1 MSLAILGTGMAVPA
15 RRVTNDDLAQVMDT
29 SDAWIRERTG
39 IGSRYLSTT
48 ENTSDL
54 GTQAALNAIKDAK
67 IDLKTID
74 GILCATLTPDAMMP
88 STAALIQAKLGL
100 KAQRCLAFDLNAAC
114 SGFLLALQTADALIQ
129 AGSAS
134 RMLVIGAETLSKI
147 LDYSD
152 RSTAV
157 LFGDGAGCFVVE
169 AAHGTRMTHF
179 ANTEGDLD
187 ETLITEAMALNPEL
201 TNHPSEVPYLRMKG
215 QAVFR
220 FAVKAV
226 EDALTQVC
234 AKRGISVFDLDLI
247 IPHQANARII
257 RHVADKMGLP
267 IERFVMNLEEYGN
280 TSSASIPIAYTHAKA
295 SGRLRPGMTI
305 ALVGFGAGLI
315 WAATLIELKED
326 TTCY

>member
-1 MSLAILGTGMAVPA
+1 MSLTILGTGMAVPK
-15 RRVTNDDLAQVMDT
+15 RRVTNDDLSQVMET

-39 IGSRYLSTT
+39 IGARYLSAH

-54 GTQAALNAIKDAK
+54 GTMAAQAAIKHAN
-67 IDLKTID
+67 IDPKTID
-74 GILCATLTPDAMMP
+74 GILVATLTPDAMMP

-100 KAQRCLAFDLNAAC
+100 NGQRLLAFDLNAAC
-114 SGFLLALQTADALIQ
+114 SGFILALQTADALIQ
-129 AGSAS
+129 AGSAK

-152 RSTAV
+152 RTTAV

-169 AAHGTRMTHF
+169 ASTTTRMTHF

-187 ETLITEAMALNPEL
+187 QTLITEPLALNPDL
-201 TNHPSEVPYLRMKG
+201 SNHASEVPYLRMKG

-226 EDALTQVC
+226 EDALVQVC
-234 AKRGISVFDLDLI
+234 AQRGIAVSELDLI

-267 IERFVMNLEEYGN
+267 IEKFVMNLEEYGN
-280 TSSASIPIAYTHAKA
+280 TSSASIPIAYTHALA
-295 SGRLRPGMTI
+295 SGRIVSGMTL
-305 ALVGFGAGLI
+305 ALVGFGAGLT
-315 WAATLIELKED
+315 WAATLIELKEES
-326 TTCY
+326 TCY

>member
-1 MSLAILGTGMAVPA
+1 MSLTILGTGMAVPK
-15 RRVTNDDLAQVMDT
+15 RRVTNHDLSQVMET

-39 IGSRYLSTT
+39 IGARYLSSG

-54 GTQAALNAIKDAK
+54 GTMAAQAAIKHAN
-67 IDLKTID
+67 IDPKTID
-74 GILCATLTPDAMMP
+74 GILVATLTPDAMMP

-100 KAQRCLAFDLNAAC
+100 NGQRLLAFDLNAAC
-114 SGFLLALQTADALIQ
+114 SGFILALQTADALIQ
-129 AGSAS
+129 AGSAK

-152 RSTAV
+152 RTTAV

-169 AAHGTRMTHF
+169 GSTTTRMTHF

-187 ETLITEAMALNPEL
+187 QTLITEPLALNPEL
-201 TNHPSEVPYLRMKG
+201 MNHASDVPYLRMKG

-226 EDALTQVC
+226 EDALVQVC
-234 AKRGISVFDLDLI
+234 AQRGIAVSALDLI

-267 IERFVMNLEEYGN
+267 IEKFVMNLEEYGN
-280 TSSASIPIAYTHAKA
+280 TSSASIPIAYTHALA
-295 SGRLRPGMTI
+295 SGRIVSGMTL
-305 ALVGFGAGLI
+305 ALVGFGAGLT
-315 WAATLIELKED
+315 WAATLIELKEES
-326 TTCY
+326 TCY

>member
-15 RRVTNDDLAQVMDT
+15 RRVTNDDLAQVMET

-54 GTQAALNAIKDAK
+54 GTQAALNALKDAK
-67 IDLKTID
+67 IDPKTID
-74 GILCATLTPDAMMP
+74 GILVATLTPDAMMP
-88 STAALIQAKLGL
+88 ATAALIQAKLGL
-100 KAQRCLAFDLNAAC
+100 NGQRCLAFDLNAAC
-114 SGFLLALQTADALIQ
+114 SGFILALQTADALIQ
-129 AGSAS
+129 AGSAK

-169 AAHGTRMTHF
+169 AAQGTRMTHF

-187 ETLITEAMALNPEL
+187 QTLITEALALNPML

-234 AKRGISVFDLDLI
+234 AQRGIAPQALDLI
-247 IPHQANARII
+247 IPHQANARILS
-257 RHVADKMGLP
+257 HVADKMGIP
-267 IERFVMNLEEYGN
+267 MERFVINLQEYGN
-280 TSSASIPIAYTHAKA
+280 TSSASIPIAYTQAKA
-295 SGRLRPGMTI
+295 EGRLTPGMTL
-305 ALVGFGAGLI
+305 ALVGFGAGLT

-326 TTCY
+326 STCY

>member
-1 MSLAILGTGMAVPA
+1 MSLAILGTGMAVPT
-15 RRVTNDDLAQVMDT
+15 RKVTNADLAQFMDT
-29 SDAWIRERTG
+29 SDSWITERTG
-39 IGSRYLSTT
+39 ICSRYFSTT

-54 GTQAALNAIKDAK
+54 GTQAALAAMADAK
-67 IDLKTID
+67 IDPKTID
-74 GILCATLTPDAMMP
+74 GILVATLTPDAMMP

-100 KAQRCLAFDLNAAC
+100 NGQRLIAFDLNAAC
-114 SGFLLALQTADALIQ
+114 SGFILALQTADALIQ
-129 AGSAS
+129 AGSAK

-147 LDYSD
+147 LDYTD
-152 RSTAV
+152 RTTAV

-169 AAHGTRMTHF
+169 AATGTLMTHF

-187 ETLITEAMALNPEL
+187 QTLITESLALNPGL

-226 EDALTQVC
+226 EDALRQVC
-234 AKRGISVFDLDLI
+234 DQRGISVDAIDLI

-267 IERFVMNLEEYGN
+267 IEKFVLNLDEYGN
-280 TSSASIPIAYTHAKA
+280 TSSASIPIAYTFAKA
-295 SGRLRPGMTI
+295 SGRLRPGMTL
-305 ALVGFGAGLI
+305 ALVGFGAGLT

>member
-15 RRVTNDDLAQVMDT
+15 RRVTNHDLAQVMDT
-29 SDAWIRERTG
+29 SDSWIRERTG

-48 ENTSDL
+48 ENTSEL
-54 GTQAALNAIKDAK
+54 GTQAAQAAIKDAQ
-67 IDLKTID
+67 IDPKTID
-74 GILCATLTPDAMMP
+74 GILVATLTPDAMMP

-100 KAQRCLAFDLNAAC
+100 NGHRLLAFDLNAAC
-114 SGFLLALQTADALIQ
+114 SGFIVALQTADALIH
-129 AGSAS
+129 AGSAK

-147 LDYSD
+147 LDYTD
-152 RSTAV
+152 RTTAV

-169 AAHGTRMTHF
+169 AATATRMTHF

-187 ETLITEAMALNPEL
+187 QTLITEALALNPAM
-201 TNHPSEVPYLRMKG
+201 TNHPSATPYLRMKG

-226 EDALTQVC
+226 EDALVQVC
-234 AKRGISVFDLDLI
+234 AQRGIAIRDLDLI

-257 RHVADKMGLP
+257 RHVADKMGIP
-267 IERFVMNLEEYGN
+267 FETFVMNVEEYGN

-295 SGRLRPGMTI
+295 NGRMKPGMTI
-305 ALVGFGAGLI
+305 ALVGFGAGLT

-326 TTCY
+326 STCY